1 MYKNLDAALREKLSN
16 VRLVVTDV
24 DGVHTNDTFSLGI
37 TPNGERIEL
46 YTFYTGDGIA
56 VKECLRAGIPVVLIS
71 GRKSP
76 AVRQRA
82 ADLGAECLQGVVDKV
97 AVVDELLTELGL
109 EWNNVLFIG
118 NDVQDI
124 SLLRRAGFSATP
136 AEAAIE
142 AQAEADYV
150 AKKKGGRELYEKSCS
165 ISLRPR
171 DYGRRLS
178 PANEH
183 SASCST
189 NRAGSACAIFYNHLQ
204 CLLSRAL

>member
-150 AKKKGGRELYEKSCS
+150 AKKKGGKGIVREVLQ
-165 ISLRPR
+165 
-171 DYGRRLS
+171 
-178 PANEH
+178 
-183 SASCST
+183 
-189 NRAGSACAIFYNHLQ
+189 HL
-204 CLLSRAL
+204 LEAKGLWKEMVSRERTLG